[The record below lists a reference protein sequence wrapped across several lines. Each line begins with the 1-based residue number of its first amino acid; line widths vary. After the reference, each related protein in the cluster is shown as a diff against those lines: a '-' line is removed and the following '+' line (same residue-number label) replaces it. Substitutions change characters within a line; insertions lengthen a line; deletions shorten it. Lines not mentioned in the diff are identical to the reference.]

1 MYNLFSFYN
10 FLKPKQGL
18 PHVFFK
24 HITRARAHTHAHPG
38 QHVREG
44 GDRHCTA
51 GWGWV
56 RSDSIGGGATVFRA
70 EGMGAGNLGV
80 A

>member
-24 HITRARAHTHAHPG
+24 HITRARAHTHAHTHTHTHTHQSFLSRSLRG
-38 QHVREG
+38 KMRIEVTEEFMISQLIVR
-44 GDRHCTA
+44 
-51 GWGWV
+51 V
-56 RSDSIGGGATVFRA
+56 R
-70 EGMGAGNLGV
+70 
-80 A
+80 